1 MNQDTFINI
10 IVLILA
16 FDIGVLGF
24 RFSRIE
30 KDPIQAKIGL
40 FLGFVGTLIATFA
53 LYNMLT

>member
-1 MNQDTFINI
+1 MTKETIINI
-10 IVLILA
+10 IVLIVA

-24 RFSRIE
+24 RFSKIE

-40 FLGFVGTLIATFA
+40 FLGFIGAFITTFV